1 MNAETMADLFAKLA
15 KPRLMDLLRLRSV
28 EHVYDP
34 TPGRAPAK
42 FVHQGAEIS
51 LDKLHKTTQPYR
63 DIQRFLSE
71 EKVQS
76 YILDPGLLPA
86 VKSILTDVRGRRVLV
101 TRKVAPKD
109 LLEKDALENAAVGH
123 LDGFGM
129 RVVLQVDPSDE
140 WQVTWEC
147 LYGVG

>member
-1 MNAETMADLFAKLA
+1 MADWFAKLA
-15 KPRLMDLLRLRSV
+15 RPRLMDLLRLKSV
-28 EHVYDP
+28 EHIYDP
-34 TPGRAPAK
+34 TPGRAPSK
-42 FVHQGAEIS
+42 FVHQGREIS
-51 LDKLHKTTQPYR
+51 VDKLQKTTQPYR
-63 DIQRFLSE
+63 EIQRFLSA

-101 TRKVAPKD
+101 TRRVAPKD
-109 LLEKDALENAAVGH
+109 LLGKDALENAAVGH

-129 RVVLQVDPSDE
+129 RVVVGVDSGEE
-140 WQVTWEC
+140 WHVTWEC

>member
-1 MNAETMADLFAKLA
+1 MADLFAKLA
-15 KPRLMDLLRLRSV
+15 KPRLLDLLRLKSV
-28 EHVYDP
+28 EHIYDP
-34 TPGRAPAK
+34 TLGRAPSK
-42 FVHQGAEIS
+42 FVHQGVEIS
-51 LDKLHKTTQPYR
+51 LKLHKTTQPYR

-71 EKVQS
+71 EKMQS
-76 YILDPGLLPA
+76 YILDPGLLPV

-109 LLEKDALENAAVGH
+109 ALENGAVGH

-129 RVVLQVDPSDE
+129 RVVLLVDFGDE

>member
-1 MNAETMADLFAKLA
+1 LNAEAMAGLFAKLA
-15 KPRLMDLLRLRSV
+15 KPRLLDLLRLKSV
-28 EHVYDP
+28 EHIYDP
-34 TPGRAPAK
+34 TPGRAPSK
-42 FVHQGAEIS
+42 FVHQGVEIS
-51 LDKLHKTTQPYR
+51 LDKLQKTTQPYR

-76 YILDPGLLPA
+76 HILDPGLLPA

-101 TRKVAPKD
+101 TRKVAPKND
-109 LLEKDALENAAVGH
+109 LENGAVGH

-129 RVVLQVDPSDE
+129 RVVLLVDSSEE
-140 WQVTWEC
+140 WRVTWEC

>member
-1 MNAETMADLFAKLA
+1 MAEWIVKMA
-15 KPRLMDLLRLRSV
+15 KPRLMDLLKLKSV

-42 FVHQGAEIS
+42 SVYQGREIL
-51 LDKLHKTTQPYR
+51 LDKLHQTSQPYR
-63 DIQRFLSE
+63 DLQRFVSE
-71 EKVQS
+71 EKVQG
-76 YILDPGLLPA
+76 YILDPGLIPL
-86 VKSILTDVRGRRVLV
+86 VKSILTDVRGRRLLV

-109 LLEKDALENAAVGH
+109 ASENAAVGH

-129 RVVLQVDPSDE
+129 RVVLRVDRNEE

-147 LYGVG
+147 LYGVA

>member
-1 MNAETMADLFAKLA
+1 MADLFAKLA
-15 KPRLMDLLRLRSV
+15 KPRLMGLLRLSSV
-28 EHVYDP
+28 EHIYDP

-42 FVHQGAEIS
+42 FLYRSREIS
-51 LDKLHKTTQPYR
+51 LGKLHKTTQPYR
-63 DIQRFLSE
+63 DIERFVSE

-86 VKSILTDVRGRRVLV
+86 VKSILTDVRGRRLLV

-109 LLEKDALENAAVGH
+109 DEERAAVGH
-123 LDGFGM
+123 FDGFGM
-129 RVVLQVDPSDE
+129 RVVLVDRGDE
-140 WQVTWEC
+140 WHVTWEC